1 MNKILY
7 VATSDIHLHTFHRPY
22 LRFLTD
28 RGYEVHIAAE
38 DRGGFTFGEVAC
50 YHRIVFRRS
59 GLDGAH
65 FAALKR
71 LNGLIRTHRYA
82 LVHCHTPIPSV
93 LARLANLLAG
103 KARTTMLYTAHG
115 FHFYRGGPR
124 SYWLSYFP
132 VEWALSMVTDG
143 LITINRED
151 FGHAS
156 SKLRCRKVYQ
166 IPGIGLDLA
175 RFRPLS
181 GDRRTTTK
189 AELGLAPDAFVLLY
203 VAEFIPR
210 KNHEFLL
217 DALPGLAAAIPEL
230 HLVLAGQG
238 VLMERMRDKVRQ
250 LELEQQVSFTGFTDK
265 VPQYAAVS
273 DIAVSTS
280 RHEGL
285 GLGLAEQ
292 MACQVPVLASE
303 DKGHREL
310 VDHGSNGY
318 LYRQGD
324 LQHFKDCVLDLYR
337 HSERRAGFG
346 LQAREKSRQF
356 GIDRSLAS
364 MEQIYRDF
372 IKLDPIENEV

>member
-1 MNKILY
+1 MRKILY
-7 VATSDIHLHTFHRPY
+7 VATSDIHLHAFHRPY
-22 LRFLTD
+22 LRFLSD
-28 RGYEVHIAAE
+28 RGYEVHIAVE
-38 DRGGFTFGEVAC
+38 DRGGFAFDEVHR

-65 FAALKR
+65 LAALKR
-71 LNGLIRTHRYA
+71 LTGLMRANRYA

-93 LARLANLLAG
+93 LARLANLFVG

-115 FHFYRGGPR
+115 FHFYKGGPR
-124 SYWLSYFP
+124 SYWMTYFP

-143 LITINRED
+143 LVTINRED
-151 FGHAS
+151 FEHAS
-156 SKLRCRKVYQ
+156 NKLRCRKVYQ

-175 RFRPLS
+175 RFRPLA
-181 GDRRTTTK
+181 GDRRADVK

-217 DALPGLAAAIPEL
+217 DAMPSLAAEIPEL
-230 HLVLAGQG
+230 QLVLAGQG
-238 VLMERMRDKVRQ
+238 VLMERMRSKVKQ
-250 LELEQQVSFTGFTDK
+250 LGLEEQVSFTGFTDR
-265 VPQYAAVS
+265 VPAYAAVS
-273 DIAVSTS
+273 DLAVSTS

-292 MACQVPVLASE
+292 MACQVPVVASE

-310 VDHGSNGY
+310 VDHGINGY

-324 LQHFKDCVLDLYR
+324 SQHFVDCVLDLYR
-337 HSERRAGFG
+337 HAERRANFG

-356 GIDRSLAS
+356 GIDQSLAR
-364 MEQIYRDF
+364 MEQIYREF
-372 IKLDPIENEV
+372 IDVDSPEDKA